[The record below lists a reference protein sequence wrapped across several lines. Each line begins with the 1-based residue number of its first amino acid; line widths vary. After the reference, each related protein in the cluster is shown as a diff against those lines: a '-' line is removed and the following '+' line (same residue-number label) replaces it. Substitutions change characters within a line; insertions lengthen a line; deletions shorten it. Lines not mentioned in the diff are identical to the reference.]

1 MLKKIFIFAVI
12 MLSASQLTFGQAEF
26 SFGNSKQDIK
36 SKILNQNS
44 LGKTEFSITQTEK
57 KPVISFLL
65 SLILPGAGHLYAGR
79 MDVGKY
85 FLAGEAAL
93 WLTYGGL
100 SYYGEALD
108 KDARTYSVIHSGLNK
123 EGKDD
128 DYFVSVSSYNSIY
141 DYNNEKLL
149 RGEYDKIY
157 DVSSQFWQWD
167 DPSNRDNFD
176 EQRKKSERMF
186 NSRKIFTTGMIINR
200 ITSGISAFI
209 LTETPDS
216 KVSFN
221 TEVTSSPDNNN
232 IDGFKINFSTR
243 F

>member
-1 MLKKIFIFAVI
+1 
-12 MLSASQLTFGQAEF
+12 
-26 SFGNSKQDIK
+26 
-36 SKILNQNS
+36 
-44 LGKTEFSITQTEK
+44 
-57 KPVISFLL
+57 
-65 SLILPGAGHLYAGR
+65 

-85 FLAGEAAL
+85 FLTGEAAL

-100 SYYGEALD
+100 SYYGEVLD

-128 DYFVSVSSYNSIY
+128 DYFVNVSSYNSIY
-141 DYNNEKLL
+141 EYNNEKLL

-157 DVSSQFWQWD
+157 DVSSHFWQWD
-167 DPSNRDNFD
+167 DQSNRDNFD

-186 NSRKIFTTGMIINR
+186 NARKIFTTGMIINR
-200 ITSGISAFI
+200 IASGISAFI
-209 LTETPDS
+209 LTENPES

-221 TEVTSSPDNNN
+221 TEVTSSPDNN

>member
-1 MLKKIFIFAVI
+1 MLKKLIITALI
-12 MLSASQLTFGQAEF
+12 TLSANQLTFGQAEF
-26 SFGNSKQDIK
+26 SFGNSKQEIK
-36 SKILNQNS
+36 SKVLNQSS
-44 LGKTEFSITQTEK
+44 LIKTDFSFPQTEK

-65 SLILPGAGHLYAGR
+65 SLLVPGAGHLYAGR

-85 FLAGEAAL
+85 FLTGEAAL

-100 SYYGEALD
+100 SYYGEVLD

-128 DYFVSVSSYNSIY
+128 DYFVNVSSYNSIY
-141 DYNNEKLL
+141 EYNNEKLL

-157 DVSSQFWQWD
+157 DVSSHFWQWD
-167 DPSNRDNFD
+167 DQSNRDNFD

-186 NSRKIFTTGMIINR
+186 NARKIFTTGMIINR
-200 ITSGISAFI
+200 IASGISAFI
-209 LTETPDS
+209 LTENPES

-221 TEVTSSPDNNN
+221 TEVTSSPDNN